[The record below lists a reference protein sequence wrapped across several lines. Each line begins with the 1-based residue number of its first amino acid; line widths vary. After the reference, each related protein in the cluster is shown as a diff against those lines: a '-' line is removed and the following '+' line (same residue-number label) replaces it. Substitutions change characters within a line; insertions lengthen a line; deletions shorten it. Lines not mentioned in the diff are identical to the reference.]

1 MLKVTRRWQGGAVVA
16 GLLLAL
22 TSPVWAD
29 GDPAKKA
36 DEDQAEALKISGEIK
51 VRGEARR
58 DASFGAGSS
67 ATGDFVGQLT
77 RVSFAGEV
85 KGARYRIE
93 VIDGRDWGTERK
105 TGTATSTALH
115 QGYLEVGRRVTLRL
129 GRQEVTWGQKRLI
142 GSSGW
147 AYKDLAAYDGARL
160 LSSIG
165 RGQVDAFA
173 LKIVEG
179 AAAEADDTSLY
190 GLAYT
195 LKLAPWA
202 RPGFYALLQ
211 TVDDNPAVE
220 GNDRT
225 TMPIV
230 GMIGTLG
237 PGAGV
242 TLDYEAIYEGGKR
255 KGRDHSAYFAH
266 AGLLYKERTKGRYWL
281 GAEYN
286 LASGDKDP
294 TDADGGTFDKL
305 YSINHSHYGIM
316 DYQDPQNMRDIRLTA
331 GARLASWASLE
342 CDYHKLGLVQA
353 KDAWYSRS
361 ADVDLRDATGASGKD
376 VGWEVD
382 VVAKIDLPMSQKLE
396 IGLASFSPGTFVR
409 QTNGGHAESSQWG
422 YVQVKAVF

>member
-1 MLKVTRRWQGGAVVA
+1 MLKVTRRWQGGAVLA
-16 GLLLAL
+16 GLFLGLAGPAWADEGSATKAGGNQVEAL
-22 TSPVWAD
+22 T
-29 GDPAKKA
+29 
-36 DEDQAEALKISGEIK
+36 ISGEIK

-58 DASFGAGSS
+58 DASFGSGSS

-77 RVSFAGEV
+77 RVAFAGEI

-93 VIDGRDWGTERK
+93 IIDGRDWGTERK
-105 TGTATSTALH
+105 TGTATSTALN

-147 AYKDLAAYDGARL
+147 GYKNLAAYDGARL
-160 LSSIG
+160 LSKVG
-165 RGQVDAFA
+165 RGQIDAFA
-173 LKIVEG
+173 LKVAEG
-179 AAAEADDTSLY
+179 APAEADDTSLY
-190 GLAYT
+190 GVAYT
-195 LKLAPWA
+195 LKLAAWA

-211 TVDDNPAVE
+211 SVDDNPAVE

-230 GMIGTLG
+230 GAIGSLG
-237 PGAGV
+237 PGAGF

-255 KGRDHSAYFAH
+255 KGLNHSAYFVH
-266 AGLLYKERTKGRYWL
+266 TGLLYKEPVKGWYWL
-281 GAEYN
+281 GAQYN
-286 LASGDKDP
+286 VASGDKDP
-294 TDADGGTFDKL
+294 TDADSGTFDKL

-316 DYQDPQNMRDIRLTA
+316 DYQDPQNMRDLRFTA
-331 GARLASWASLE
+331 GARLASWASLQ
-342 CDYHKLGLVQA
+342 CDYHKLGLLQA

-361 ADVDLRDATGASGKD
+361 ADVELQDATGASGKD
-376 VGWEVD
+376 VGWELD

-396 IGLASFSPGTFVR
+396 IGLASFSPGDFVR
-409 QTNGGHAESSQWG
+409 RTNGGHAESSQWG